1 VTVGGQPPAE
11 ALPYLV
17 FAVFAFAAAVGLPLL
32 VYRRPRHAKV
42 LGPLVLTWVGGAS
55 MVTWGG
61 WSLLSATANPEL
73 AVPAFVTSTTVEV
86 MTGLGV
92 AAVMAA
98 VLVERFGEPASR

>member
-73 AVPAFVTSTTVEV
+73 AVPAFDLDHR
-86 MTGLGV
+86 GGDHRLGV

-98 VLVERFGEPASR
+98 VLVERFGEPARR